1 MLKWPLLLEVYFM
14 SQETTIL
21 MQRHIHI
28 CVHPNTVNELIYKII
43 HNYPDFKIK
52 FLIHAD

>member
-21 MQRHIHI
+21 MQPHIHI
-28 CVHPNTVNELIYKII
+28 CVHPNTVNELIYNII